1 MRSLLLMF
9 TLIAAVTVQV
19 LTAGELSKTTD
30 RRYSEIRDLTVLP
43 YYEALQTGEI
53 ASLRRYLSAKRYA
66 TNRVLM
72 EHNTEYP
79 DYLRKHFEG
88 AGFELLKLTEDEKSK
103 RVSALVRIYWPDGRE
118 TQEAL
123 GLVEEPSDN
132 SDISWKIDRD

>member
-1 MRSLLLMF
+1 MRSLLLVF
-9 TLIAAVTVQV
+9 TLIAAVASAV
-19 LTAGELSKTTD
+19 LKAGGLSETD
-30 RRYSEIRDLTVLP
+30 QRYSEIRDLTVLP
-43 YYEALQTGEI
+43 YYEALQTGKVT
-53 ASLRRYLSAKRYA
+53 SLHRYLSAKRYA

-103 RVSALVRIYWPDGRE
+103 RATALVRIYWPDGRE